1 MKSGDNIAAI
11 ILAAGLSSRLG
22 AFKPLLTLRG
32 RLIIEVVIN
41 LFREAEISDIV
52 VVVGYEAERIIPIL
66 KKQGARWVINEHY
79 KERCC
84 PPSKL
89 ESRNSPMTAGHFSSA
104 LAIMPLIPPVTLKKM
119 VAAYREGGYGR
130 LSSLSRAKAGSSAPH
145 LRRR

>member
-52 VVVGYEAERIIPIL
+52 VVVGYEAERIIP
-66 KKQGARWVINEHY
+66 
-79 KERCC
+79 
-84 PPSKL
+84 S
-89 ESRNSPMTAGHFSSA
+89 
-104 LAIMPLIPPVTLKKM
+104 
-119 VAAYREGGYGR
+119 
-130 LSSLSRAKAGSSAPH
+130 
-145 LRRR
+145 